1 MIMKMMAM
9 MVVAMTMGANYAN
22 TVGKILRDTQLAA
35 QGSPIMTL
43 AVLIMINDGEEQ
55 DEGIV
60 DIVLEVAPLE
70 TKFFC
75 HLKNKST
82 NLI

>member
-22 TVGKILRDTQLAA
+22 TVGKIFRDTSLAA

-43 AVLIMINDGEEQ
+43 AVLIMINDGEE
-55 DEGIV
+55 
-60 DIVLEVAPLE
+60 
-70 TKFFC
+70 
-75 HLKNKST
+75 
-82 NLI
+82 